1 MTITERQDEPVHFER
16 LVSYTYR
23 YGVAGRWR
31 SVRMLGTLVLAA
43 LVPVLAY
50 FDPDSAD
57 VLGAVAAA
65 WLVLG
70 RTILRWCEQT
80 SYRRA
85 ALVQEFYDT
94 ELFELEWN
102 GALVGA
108 QPNVADMTADAMK
121 LTKPKK
127 LAALRVWYD
136 VDLTGLPWPVDV
148 LTCQLQ
154 SSIWSRRDHRAYAL
168 FLGTTASAWFLAG
181 VVYAG
186 SVGMSLTHFLVALFL
201 PSAPAL
207 TDAAELTA
215 AHLQHSGERLAVEL
229 DAQKA
234 LQDFHHGGVM
244 PSPTL
249 VRSVQDHAYRLRRD
263 QPRVP
268 RWFYSLRKS
277 ASALV
282 TRAAAQ
288 SLGRRQD
295 GSEVAT

>member
-1 MTITERQDEPVHFER
+1 MTITTRQDQPVHFER

-23 YGVAGRWR
+23 YGIAGRWR
-31 SVRMLGTLVLAA
+31 SARMLGTLVLAG

-50 FDPDSAD
+50 ADPDAAA

-70 RTILRWCEQT
+70 RTILRRCEQA

-94 ELFELEWN
+94 QLFELEWN
-102 GALVGA
+102 GALAGA
-108 QPNVADMTADAMK
+108 EPNVADMTADAMK

-127 LAALRVWYD
+127 RDALRVWYD

-168 FLGTTASAWFLAG
+168 FLGTTATAWLLAG

-215 AHLQHSGERLAVEL
+215 AHWQQFGERLSVEL

-234 LQDFHHGGVM
+234 LQDFHHGGVL
-244 PSPTL
+244 PSATL

-282 TRAAAQ
+282 TRTAAQ
-288 SLGRRQD
+288 AVRLRRD
-295 GSEVAT
+295 DREVAT